1 MYGNILSYCITLEII
16 EIECIVPEK
25 TGKIN
30 LKILI
35 LKKTV
40 KEKKSIGKVEKKE
53 DLSKMA

>member
-40 KEKKSIGKVEKKE
+40 KEKKKHRKSGEKRRPK
-53 DLSKMA
+53 